1 MFCTECG
8 ASLDAN
14 SKSCVA
20 CGTRVELEPVLDI
33 KENVVTNALS
43 PKTIVSGEL
52 SPRKKVIVISSV
64 FIAVVIGCFIL
75 NAANHTAPSMTDAEY
90 QEYLKEHPEPE
101 QTSPNSINSIN
112 KEQLLT
118 KIWDGYEN
126 APGNKVSDVRDIN
139 PVGEIVKVGTVPPS
153 ARNSSADSALPA
165 YLACYDYVTVISGA
179 GDLKTDIC
187 VYYVENPSRGN
198 YSVLWRGKKYIDQLE
213 SSMASDGFVSN

>member
-75 NAANHTAPSMTDAEY
+75 NVASTYQSNAGYHYQSNAEL
-90 QEYLKEHPEPE
+90 QRDLKEHPNPISQNDIQNKNNTVTSTETQE
-101 QTSPNSINSIN
+101 QNEASSSEANELRHRCIVQAVEQGYRSGDCGYSFINECVTSQSREKMQKILRLDGVEGFDTTDSCP
-112 KEQLLT
+112 LLQQDFVEEF
-118 KIWDGYEN
+118 KIEK
-126 APGNKVSDVRDIN
+126 A
-139 PVGEIVKVGTVPPS
+139 
-153 ARNSSADSALPA
+153 
-165 YLACYDYVTVISGA
+165 
-179 GDLKTDIC
+179 
-187 VYYVENPSRGN
+187 
-198 YSVLWRGKKYIDQLE
+198 KKDK
-213 SSMASDGFVSN
+213 F